1 MVCKNHGGLPTAA
14 ILGPC
19 PPPYTFVT
27 GDLNFP
33 SKIWSKSVVHSA
45 DPSEDTLK
53 RPITIVPPSITTTHH
68 DGGLPSPL
76 SYTLADDDPPLP
88 SITNQRSRRNLRD
101 RRLFRNDGWTKWEA
115 VQLADELEATR
126 EMVKADWECWKNL
139 EERFSDSDEDDQD
152 EARRDERMRQ
162 RWNVDPLQHT
172 QEMDMSPYS
181 LSLPPTAWVSGTKSS
196 AQKKRRK
203 TRSKRAGIFIS
214 CAVGSDATIIKE
226 EAKNECARP
235 HSGIRL
241 PVIDEVDNDSMMGD
255 DDNNRNKT
263 DNETANGN
271 KEMSIG
277 GSGFSLHS
285 PGYNCKGGIV
295 LNIHSFDEATG
306 AGGMFGSRP
315 VYPISVTHA
324 CMLTNIVICPVSFV
338 HTWEGEAQLILKII
352 VEVQGADLR
361 RFDKHKKRATLW
373 TLKIFVEA
381 QGADLR
387 RFDKHKRRATLGT
400 GEYSPVMNCTLFAVH
415 KAMLFRCVSRLSG
428 STQGIEV
435 WMGNHPLPSY
445 AVHKRSCR
453 IVVPDLLI

>member
-1 MVCKNHGGLPTAA
+1 MVRMNHGGLTTAA
-14 ILGPC
+14 LHGGSPS
-19 PPPYTFVT
+19 PYTFDT
-27 GDLNFP
+27 CDLNFLP
-33 SKIWSKSVVHSA
+33 KIWSKSVVHGP
-45 DPSEDTLK
+45 DPFEDALK
-53 RPITIVPPSITTTHH
+53 RPITTIPPSITTTHH

-88 SITNQRSRRNLRD
+88 SIPNQRSRRNLRD

-126 EMVKADWECWKNL
+126 EMVKADWECWKKL
-139 EERFSDSDEDDQD
+139 EERFSDLDEDDQD

-162 RWNVDPLQHT
+162 RWNVGPLQHA
-172 QEMDMSPYS
+172 QEMDMLPYS
-181 LSLPPTAWVSGTKSS
+181 LSLPPTARVSHTKNS
-196 AQKKRRK
+196 AQRKQRK
-203 TRSKRAGIFIS
+203 TRSKRAGKSIS
-214 CAVGSDATIIKE
+214 CAVGSGETIIKE

-241 PVIDEVDNDSMMGD
+241 SVIDEVDNDSMEGR
-255 DDNNRNKT
+255 DDNERNKT
-263 DNETANGN
+263 DNETENGN
-271 KEMSIG
+271 KEMSIV

-285 PGYNCKGGIV
+285 PGYNCEGGIV
-295 LNIHSFDEATG
+295 LNIHNNNIREGVDESAG

-315 VYPISVTHA
+315 VYPISVNHA
-324 CMLTNIVICPVSFV
+324 CMLTNIVVCPVSFV

-387 RFDKHKRRATLGT
+387 RFDKHKRRAILGT
-400 GEYSPVMNCTLFAVH
+400 GEYSPMMNCTLFAVH
-415 KAMLFRCVSRLSG
+415 KALKYEWVIIPYHLMLYTKGVA
-428 STQGIEV
+428 E
-435 WMGNHPLPSY
+435 
-445 AVHKRSCR
+445 
-453 IVVPDLLI
+453 